1 MKKFLN
7 ALLVL
12 AALATATLP
21 LPAAS
26 ATPEVKRQTLV
37 ERLDTC
43 EAILQDLQS
52 STKTAIPAEVLR
64 RAQGLVIV
72 NQVQAGLFLGI
83 KDGYAIAMV
92 RRPNGRWSIPVFMR
106 AGEASFG
113 LQAGVKAVNTVLVLL
128 DEPTARLLLKNRFN
142 FGAEAKAMAGVRGG
156 EREAVNKQLVEGA
169 NVLAYSLQEGYYL
182 GAAVKTGFMQPNESA
197 NRVFYKTNHRT
208 PELLF
213 SDWVTP
219 PPETRFLMDYVTRLT
234 SR

>member
-7 ALLVL
+7 AFLAL
-12 AALATATLP
+12 AALALAALP
-21 LPAAS
+21 LRAAD
-26 ATPEVKRQTLV
+26 TVEVKRPTLV

-43 EAILQDLQS
+43 EAILQDIQS

-64 RAQGLVIV
+64 RAKGLVVI
-72 NQVQAGLFLGI
+72 NQVQAGFLLGI

-92 RRPNGRWSIPVFMR
+92 RRPNGRWSIPVFLR

-113 LQAGVKAVNTVLVLL
+113 LQAGVKAINTVLVIM
-128 DEPTARLLLKNRFN
+128 DDQTARLLLKSRFN
-142 FGAEAKAMAGVRGG
+142 FGAEAKAQAGVRGG
-156 EREAVNKQLVEGA
+156 ESEAINKQLLEGA

-182 GAAVKTGFMQPNESA
+182 GAALKTGFMQPNESA
-197 NRVFYKTNHRT
+197 NRVFYGTNHRT

-219 PPETRFLMDYVTRLT
+219 PQEVRFIMDYVSHITR
-234 SR
+234 